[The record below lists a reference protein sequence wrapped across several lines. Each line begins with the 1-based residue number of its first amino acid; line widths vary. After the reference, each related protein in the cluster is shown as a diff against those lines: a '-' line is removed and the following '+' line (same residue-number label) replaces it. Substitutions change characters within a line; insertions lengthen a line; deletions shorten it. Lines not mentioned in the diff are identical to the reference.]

1 MPTRLETMPFGATMT
16 AETFDIVVRGE
27 LGPMITDELDGFA
40 VVSRSEGSTRLRG
53 VVPDQAR
60 LVGLLD
66 LLRSLNVEIDA
77 VVRVQDPPR

>member
-1 MPTRLETMPFGATMT
+1 MT
-16 AETFDIVVRGE
+16 AETFDILVRGE

-40 VVSRSEGSTRLRG
+40 VVTSAAGTTRIRG

-66 LLRSLNVEIDA
+66 LLRGFNIEIEA
-77 VVRVQDPPR
+77 VMHVPDQSV